1 MKEVLRDFGQS
12 RADADTIL
20 ALRTG
25 RQTHASRRWI
35 KGLRNPLGFDRV
47 IVLFVLEEYG
57 YLIDEIDAL
66 PDELRILGRLMSRA
80 GDYHKAAALGSR
92 VLQVQSQQVVH
103 FFKFPTEV
111 QEIHYARIRAHM
123 QSTNIGTEVL
133 VKNIGK
139 EWKQSVFNAFLYSL
153 GSVQHLGDLLVS
165 SVFSEGD
172 RIELR
177 DLSIKTGTSI
187 FQVSDVI
194 RALLSKEALTRYQ
207 QLQQKQQE
215 RENL

>member
-1 MKEVLRDFGQS
+1 
-12 RADADTIL
+12 
-20 ALRTG
+20 
-25 RQTHASRRWI
+25 
-35 KGLRNPLGFDRV
+35 
-47 IVLFVLEEYG
+47 
-57 YLIDEIDAL
+57 
-66 PDELRILGRLMSRA
+66 
-80 GDYHKAAALGSR
+80 
-92 VLQVQSQQVVH
+92 
-103 FFKFPTEV
+103 
-111 QEIHYARIRAHM
+111 M